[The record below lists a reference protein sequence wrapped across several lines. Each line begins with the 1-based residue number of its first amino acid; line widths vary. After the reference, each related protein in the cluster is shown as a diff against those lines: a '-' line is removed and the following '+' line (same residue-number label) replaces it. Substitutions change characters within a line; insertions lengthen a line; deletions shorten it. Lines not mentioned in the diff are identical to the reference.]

1 MIAPSAELPPVPA
14 LVAQDECGHRLV
26 GRPRL
31 DLVVGAVPLVAL
43 AALEEVGLG
52 ALDAGQLRGVDA
64 VLHEALPLLAD
75 LERKITILS
84 RFCVMLT
91 SNVQLQSR

>member
-43 AALEEVGLG
+43 AALEQVGLG
-52 ALDAGQLRGVDA
+52 ALDGGQLGGVDA
-64 VLHEALPLLAD
+64 VLHESLTLLPDLVGD
-75 LERKITILS
+75 LEAS
-84 RFCVMLT
+84 SV
-91 SNVQLQSR
+91 